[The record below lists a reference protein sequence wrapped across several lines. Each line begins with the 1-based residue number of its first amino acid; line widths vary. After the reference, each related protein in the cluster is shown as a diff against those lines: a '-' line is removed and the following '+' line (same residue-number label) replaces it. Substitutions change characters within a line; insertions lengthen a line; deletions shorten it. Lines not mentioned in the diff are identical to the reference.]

1 MANKILT
8 PVTLWNGFDDTLP
21 LQCTIEDEIQKDKMI
36 LRRLR
41 FLGRAV
47 GDKRVNIYA
56 IYACPLTGDSYSAL
70 LVLGDVTK
78 SVDETLAERFVD
90 KGYAVLMPDYRGTW
104 EDTDGYTIY
113 PEEIGYANYRNVG
126 RYMDYADEDA
136 RKTCWYEWVAIG
148 RYAVQYLKS
157 LPQVGKIGAI
167 GLRTG
172 GDVVW
177 QLAATCEDL
186 ACAIPVCSGGWRAY
200 RGLYKFGDATDLKM
214 DDERYRFLAGV
225 DAQAYAQYVK
235 CPILMLCSTN
245 DERFDADRAFDTY
258 ARINPQMSKTFN
270 FSARYNGHI
279 GNTGLN
285 DLDLFINKFL
295 KGREVFVPSP
305 VDIFIEEDEG
315 ELVARILFDPNG
327 ECKYCEVFMAE
338 DNLDSSMRDWTRC
351 SLKREIS
358 DEEQIFRL
366 NAYKKA
372 TRVFAFA
379 KAKYSCGFAVS
390 SKIAVKKIDKAYSN
404 LTEKCRIMYSS
415 ENGSDSFT
423 IDRFDSKVLA
433 DCFLD
438 NSVPPVR
445 LMEGPFGIQG
455 IYSAY
460 GLKLFRINDEKY
472 RPAEN
477 ALLKFDVFS
486 SVASILQLTLCV
498 KENGKAEKYLCSLH
512 LPGGNGW
519 QNFILSAKDFKNSNN
534 KPLTQIRLAQY
545 LTFYSNDEFCVN
557 NLLWI

>member
-8 PVTLWNGFDDTLP
+8 PVTLWNDFDDTLP
-21 LQCTIEDEIQKDKMI
+21 LQCTIEDEISKGKMVF
-36 LRRLR
+36 RRLR

-47 GDKRVNIYA
+47 GNKRVNIFA
-56 IYACPLTGDSYSAL
+56 IFAVPKAGESYPAL
-70 LVLGDVTK
+70 LVLGDVTE
-78 SVDETLAERFVD
+78 SVDEALAERFVD
-90 KGYAVLMPDYRGTW
+90 KGYAVLMPDYRGAW
-104 EDTDGYTIY
+104 QESEGHTIY
-113 PEEIGYANYRNVG
+113 PEEIGYANYRDAG
-126 RYMDYADEDA
+126 RRIDYVDDDA
-136 RKTCWYEWVAIG
+136 RKTSWYEWVAVA
-148 RYAVQYLKS
+148 RYAVRYLKS
-157 LPQVGKIGAI
+157 LPQIGKIGAI

-177 QLAATCEDL
+177 QLAATSEDL

-200 RGLYKFGDATDLKM
+200 RGLYKFGDVTDLKM

-225 DAQAYAQYVK
+225 DAQAYAQYAK
-235 CPILMLCSTN
+235 CPVLMLCSTN

-295 KGREVFVPSP
+295 KDREVFVPAP
-305 VDIFIEEDEG
+305 VDIVIEEDEG
-315 ELVARILFDPNG
+315 ELVARIRFDPNG

-351 SLKREIS
+351 ALKRENS
-358 DEEQIFRL
+358 NEEQVFRL

-372 TRVFAFA
+372 VRVFAFA

-390 SKIAVKKIDKAYSN
+390 SKIAVKKLDKEYSN
-404 LTEKCRIMYSS
+404 LTDKCRILYSS

-423 IDRFDSKVLA
+423 IDRFDNKVLA

-445 LMEGPFGIQG
+445 LMNGPYGIRG
-455 IYSAY
+455 LYSAY

-477 ALLKFDVFS
+477 ALLKFDVYS
-486 SVASILQLTLCV
+486 PSACILQVTLCV
-498 KENGKAEKYLCSLH
+498 KEGGKAEKYTCSLR

-519 QNFILSAKDFKNSNN
+519 LNFILNAKDFKNANN
-534 KPLTQIRLAQY
+534 KPLAQIGQAQY
-545 LTFYSNDEFCVN
+545 LTYYSNDEFCVN

>member
-8 PVTLWNGFDDTLP
+8 PVTLWNGFNDSLP
-21 LQCTIEDEIQKDKMI
+21 LQCTIEDETLKEKTIV
-36 LRRLR
+36 RRLR
-41 FLGRAV
+41 FFGRAV
-47 GDKRVNIYA
+47 GNKRVNIYA
-56 IYACPLTGDSYSAL
+56 LFACPKEGDAIPGL
-70 LVLGDVTK
+70 LVLGDVTE
-78 SVDETLAERFVD
+78 SVDEALAERFVA
-90 KGYAVLMPDYRGTW
+90 KGYAVLMPDYRGEW
-104 EDTDGYTIY
+104 EESASHTVY
-113 PEEIGYANYRNVG
+113 PDEIGYANYRNAG
-126 RYMDYADEDA
+126 RYLDYADEDA
-136 RKTCWYEWVAIG
+136 GKTCWYEWVAVA
-148 RYAVQYLKS
+148 RYSVCYLKS
-157 LPQVGKIGAI
+157 LPNIGKIGAI

-177 QLAATCEDL
+177 QLAATSGDL
-186 ACAIPVCSGGWRAY
+186 SCAIAVCSGGWRAY

-235 CPILMLCSTN
+235 CPMLMLCSTN

-295 KGREVFVPSP
+295 KGREVFIPSP

-315 ELVARILFDPNG
+315 ELVARIRFDPNG

-351 SLKREIS
+351 ELKREIS
-358 DEEQIFRL
+358 DEEQVFRL

-372 TRVFAFA
+372 SRVFAFA

-390 SKIAVKKIDKAYSN
+390 SKIAVKKLDKEYSN
-404 LTEKCRIMYSS
+404 LTDKCRILYSS
-415 ENGSDSFT
+415 ENGADSFT
-423 IDRFDSKVLA
+423 IDRFDRNVLA

-445 LMEGPFGIQG
+445 LVEGPFGIRG
-455 IYSAY
+455 VYSSY
-460 GLKLFRINDEKY
+460 GLKLFRINDQKY
-472 RPAEN
+472 RPGEN
-477 ALLKFDVFS
+477 ALLKFDVYS
-486 SVASILQLTLCV
+486 PVASILQVTLCV
-498 KENGKAEKYLCSLH
+498 KENGKAEKYSCSLH
-512 LPGGNGW
+512 LSGGKNW
-519 QNFILSAKDFKNSNN
+519 MNFILSAKDFKDGNS
-534 KPLTQIRLAQY
+534 KPLSQIGLAQY
-545 LTFYSNDEFCVN
+545 IAFYSNDEFCVN